1 MNLIKQCFDEK
12 FRAWQIQFPLKDLTT
27 RQSGAIY
34 QDGWTIRYTFGREG
48 ERAYMDYFASHRMTN
63 DTLNR
68 IYSDGTFEQRGFCL
82 EFYLANDA
90 QAKREYLRHN
100 RAFYA
105 LVKALGLD

>member
-1 MNLIKQCFDEK
+1 MNWIKQRFDEK
-12 FRAWQIQFPLKDLTT
+12 YRQWQIEIPPDDLTS
-27 RQSGAIY
+27 RQSGVLQ

-68 IYSDGTFEQRGFCL
+68 IYSDGTCELLGYCM
-82 EFYLANDA
+82 EFYLANDP